1 MNSFRETRGPGRSTL
16 GLFSLNALVIGNMLG
31 AGVFTTSGFA
41 LSELGSPLYVLLAWF
56 IGGLL
61 AMCGAASYGALA
73 RLMPVSGGEYFF
85 LSRVV
90 HPAVGFVAG
99 WISLWAGFTVA
110 IAVSAITFEAY
121 LLPSAWRST
130 IPENAIASVV
140 IILAA
145 AVHGLSVRRGALL
158 QNTVVVLKL
167 TFICAFIFFV
177 FAGSN
182 PTSWPGVNAWRYS
195 ESAPFSL
202 PAFAATLMWVSFSY
216 SGFNA
221 SIYVA
226 SETRDATNSV
236 PQAMLSATALIMIL
250 YLLLN
255 AIFLFA
261 PTPAVIAGQKDVAA
275 LAAQALSG
283 EVLANLVRGIVAVA
297 MFTSVSAMIMIGPR
311 VYAQMARDGLMPAVL
326 RFDGTTPAAA
336 ISAQALLSIIVVWLS
351 GLRELLSYLGFTL
364 GLSTV
369 ITVASLFVIG
379 RDRNSEIHDFPGYPW
394 APLVFIVTTLIFT
407 GLAAVAN
414 PWEMLAAVMTI
425 VSALI
430 IYALFGREHCIQ

>member
-1 MNSFRETRGPGRSTL
+1 VPSRSTL
-16 GLFSLNALVIGNMLG
+16 GLFSLTALVIGNMLG

-41 LSELGSPLYVLLAWF
+41 LSDLGSPLYVLLAWF

-61 AMCGAASYGALA
+61 ALCGAASYGALS

-90 HPAVGFVAG
+90 HPMVGFVAG
-99 WISLWAGFTVA
+99 WISLWAGFTAA
-110 IAVSAITFEAY
+110 IAFSAITFEVY

-130 IPENAIASVV
+130 IPENAVASAV
-140 IILAA
+140 ILLAA
-145 AVHGLSVRRGALL
+145 AVHGLSVRGGALL

-167 TFICAFIFFV
+167 AFILAFILFV
-177 FAGSN
+177 FANSE
-182 PTSWPGVNAWRYS
+182 PAAWPGVNAWRD
-195 ESAPFSL
+195 SAPGSFTI

-221 SIYVA
+221 SIYIA
-226 SETRDATNSV
+226 SEVRDATHSV
-236 PQAMLSATALIMIL
+236 PRAMLYATALIMML

-261 PTPAVIAGQKDVAA
+261 PAPAVIAGQEDVAA
-275 LAAQALSG
+275 LAANALSG
-283 EVLANLVRGIVAVA
+283 ELLANLVRGIVAVA

-311 VYAQMARDGLMPAVL
+311 VYAQMARDGLMPTFL
-326 RFDGTTPAAA
+326 RFDGRAPAAA
-336 ISAQALLSIIVVWLS
+336 VSAQALLSIAVVWLS

-369 ITVASLFVIG
+369 ITVASLFVIA
-379 RDRNSEIHDFPGYPW
+379 RERNSEVRDFPGYPW
-394 APLVFIVTTLIFT
+394 APVVFIVFTLLFA

-414 PWEMLAAVMTI
+414 PWEMLAAVLTI

-430 IYALFGREHCIQ
+430 VYALFGRKHRIR